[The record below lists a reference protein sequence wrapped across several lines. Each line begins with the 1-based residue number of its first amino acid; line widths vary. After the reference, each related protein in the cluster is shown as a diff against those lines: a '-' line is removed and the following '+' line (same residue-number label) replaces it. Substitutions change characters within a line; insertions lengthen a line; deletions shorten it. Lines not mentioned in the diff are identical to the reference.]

1 MNFKNRIDRIVER
14 IGSKGLDGMIS
25 MCPENIFYLT
35 NAPFVVGSAGK
46 ILFVSKE
53 GKASLIVTDL
63 DYQEVSEKSSGAD
76 IIKTNYG
83 EKLFDRLRKVAGS
96 AEKVGY
102 EDSYLPVNIYDALKK
117 NFTLSGM
124 GGAVEKMREVKD
136 AEEVSRLDAV
146 VGASDRAITKTISNL
161 RNGMTEIEAASEIEY
176 HLRREGGES
185 LSFDT
190 IVASGP
196 RAVYPHGMP
205 SSKRATDGEAVVFD
219 FGIRIG
225 GYCSDTTR
233 TFFFGQPGEEM
244 TKLYGIVLQ
253 AQNAALAAA
262 RPGMTGKE
270 LDGVARSVIADHGY
284 GKYYVHGTG
293 HGVGI
298 AIHEGPLVNGWN
310 EEPLVPGNVV
320 TIEPGI
326 YIPKVGGVRIED
338 MILLTD
344 NGCRN
349 LTRFRKDMLIV

>member
-1 MNFKNRIDRIVER
+1 MNFKTRIDRIVEQIAER
-14 IGSKGLDGMIS
+14 GLDGMIS
-25 MCPENIFYLT
+25 MSPENIFYLT
-35 NAPFVVGSAGK
+35 NAPFVVGSASK
-46 ILFVSKE
+46 ALFVSRE
-53 GKASLIVTDL
+53 GKASLIVSDL
-63 DYQEVSEKSSGAD
+63 DYEEVCEKSVGAD
-76 IIKTNYG
+76 IVKTDFG
-83 EKLFDRLRKVAGS
+83 ERMLDRLRKVAVG

-102 EDSYLPVNIYDALKK
+102 EEGFLQVSIFDALRK

-124 GGAVEKMREVKD
+124 GGAIEKMREVKD
-136 AEEVSRLDAV
+136 AEEVSMLDAAV
-146 VGASDRAITKTISNL
+146 SASDRAITKTISNL
-161 RNGMTEIEAASEIEY
+161 RNGMTEIEAASELEY

-205 SSKRATDGEAVVFD
+205 SFKRASDGEAVVFD
-219 FGIRIG
+219 FGIRMG

-244 TKLYGIVLQ
+244 AKIYEIVLQ

-298 AIHEGPLVNGWN
+298 AIHEGPLVSIWN
-310 EEPLVPGNVV
+310 EERLVPGNVV

-338 MILLTD
+338 MILLTG
-344 NGCRN
+344 NGSRN
-349 LTRFRKDMLIV
+349 LTRFRKDMIIL